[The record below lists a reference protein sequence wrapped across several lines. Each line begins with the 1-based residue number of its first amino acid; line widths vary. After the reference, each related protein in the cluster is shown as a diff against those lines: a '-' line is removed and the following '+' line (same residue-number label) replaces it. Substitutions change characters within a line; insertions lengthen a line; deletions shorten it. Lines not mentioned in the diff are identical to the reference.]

1 MQQTNIALLNA
12 RLGLPGLPDLTDNLV
27 VGGLYLL
34 IAETASARFPLL
46 ATSLA
51 DGLDRGVNCRLLL
64 QQNPETLVDRLQS
77 FGNLHILQ
85 SIHDGLLQLFT
96 IQDEFSKKMFR
107 HGADA
112 FVKELEHFVFPDG
125 CFVVFDQA
133 DDLLALHDVLI
144 SLDQVEVLKKWAQ
157 VHNIT
162 FLLVLTRT
170 TDAHASTINALMDN
184 LTGIARL
191 GATRNGLELTFDYW
205 QSYEGTTAGRSFS
218 LKQLPT
224 GLYEAGNIQVFSS
237 GESVEPAFE
246 NVEAGD
252 AQIFYMDPGLDSFS
266 KQAQG
271 EWRRVDTLV
280 GMMHATRNIRS
291 ATCILLFD
299 KGVQLRQLAETV
311 HTLRQSLGRYARIVV
326 QEKDASLRYQNE
338 ALLLKLGLNLVINR
352 DVPLSRLPL
361 LLESLRGQ
369 IFSRDVDINFEA
381 ALASVLPTQLHG
393 YLSPTRF
400 VREVILILD
409 RAETLNVPC
418 VLIIGQPAENLTL
431 HDLVI
436 NNHISRSGDLITVDT
451 QDSFVFLNACPQTA
465 VLSTIERL
473 IGMTVDEAFSNVR
486 FVVTQE
492 EIHAELAALSRSAS
506 TELLP
511 DYTSESSATIEP
523 VIDAGSVHS
532 GLSSQD
538 ASGRAVA
545 PKASVIV
552 KPKLF
557 SESFAKHAVLPQVRG
572 NPVTINSPQ
581 LKKPTLQK
589 DTSLKM
595 VSAPAGLD
603 SVEPLFDYDV
613 VSSAAAFGKNEAP
626 RATRAAQ
633 KK

>member
-1 MQQTNIALLNA
+1 MQQTNIAPLNA

-85 SIHDGLLQLFT
+85 SVHDGLLQLFT

-125 CFVVFDQA
+125 SFVVFDQA

-224 GLYEAGNIQVFSS
+224 GLYEAGNIQVFSG

-246 NVEAGD
+246 NVEVGE

-361 LLESLRGQ
+361 LLESLKGQ

-473 IGMTVDEAFSNVR
+473 IGKTVDEAFSNVR

-506 TELLP
+506 NELLP
-511 DYTSESSATIEP
+511 DYTSESSAAMES
-523 VIDAGSVHS
+523 VIDAGPVHS
-532 GLSSQD
+532 SLSSQD
-538 ASGRAVA
+538 ASGHAVA
-545 PKASVIV
+545 PTAPVIV

-557 SESFAKHAVLPQVRG
+557 SESFAKHAVLPQVRVK
-572 NPVTINSPQ
+572 PVTINSPQ
-581 LKKPTLQK
+581 LKKPILQK

-603 SVEPLFDYDV
+603 SAESLFDYDV